1 MKKVFTL
8 LLLLCICA
16 IASYAQTTENNKDKP
31 VMTIGCLSDL
41 HNELGLI
48 SGELSTVRLRGT
60 FGNTIKRMHEEED
73 VDLICLGGDYTSDVT
88 VSKENW
94 ERVKQLMRETSRSAF
109 RDGRTQRPVIYVTGN
124 HDYEVANF
132 DKIPK
137 GFNAGYYQDIMEEDI
152 GPLTA
157 HNAYYEEADNDS
169 LGKQKL
175 LGAYHYQIKG
185 FDFVMLNCGL
195 YFFKNAW
202 DYTYSLGS
210 VQWVADKLAE
220 LYASDP
226 NKTVFFLLHVPFSD
240 SNSISAANKGM
251 TNGESTRLLKATLAK
266 YPNLVMIYGHDHGT
280 DSAFI
285 RKRTSQR
292 VTRYDVG
299 GMVIS
304 SFDDTHVD
312 DPVLPPDT
320 PEEPTSV
327 TMSIKSVATG
337 KYLTYGSSTNLA
349 VQDEAMD
356 ATIDKV
362 ANSDNHFSVKLGG
375 NYVYCGSTATFS
387 GNAKVTDYSKA
398 FIYKVDDNKATRITA
413 TNELADG
420 AKVVLV
426 YKASKDKKYYAL
438 LPENTKTSLNSD
450 NRMKAQLVA
459 ASDPGDEISVEGDNM
474 VWQLN
479 QREVEET
486 GLPIDACIQNTATGK
501 YIGEDSS
508 NLNTVDEAL
517 TCNIYEENGKV
528 YVKMPNNNRHLH
540 IGSGGRFSRG
550 DATALK
556 FFEVEAPTV
565 EHGSYVG
572 TLVKYPKMGVPYAI
586 AAEKSGKTY
595 LLTNKVYKAGEGD
608 DQRLVGQEVTVNDNT
623 ISITDDNLIW
633 ILKEREPGDPSFF
646 SSFMGSMRYYNN
658 SIEGDVSVSNSKIV
672 QALMVYIYP
681 DRITLKMKNYG
692 ESGTFG
698 NITINKDLAAYTVY
712 REVRNANGA
721 LTAIKGVTT
730 ENKMGKADGRVYDL
744 TGRQVTR
751 PTRGVYVMNGRKV
764 VL

>member
-1 MKKVFTL
+1 
-8 LLLLCICA
+8 
-16 IASYAQTTENNKDKP
+16 
-31 VMTIGCLSDL
+31 
-41 HNELGLI
+41 
-48 SGELSTVRLRGT
+48 
-60 FGNTIKRMHEEED
+60 
-73 VDLICLGGDYTSDVT
+73 
-88 VSKENW
+88 
-94 ERVKQLMRETSRSAF
+94 
-109 RDGRTQRPVIYVTGN
+109 
-124 HDYEVANF
+124 
-132 DKIPK
+132 
-137 GFNAGYYQDIMEEDI
+137 
-152 GPLTA
+152 
-157 HNAYYEEADNDS
+157 
-169 LGKQKL
+169 
-175 LGAYHYQIKG
+175 
-185 FDFVMLNCGL
+185 MLNCGL

-362 ANSDNHFSVKLGG
+362 ANSDKHFSVKLGG

-398 FIYKVDDNKATRITA
+398 FIYKVGDNKATRITA

-438 LPENTKTSLNSD
+438 LPENTKTSLSSD

-459 ASDPGDEISVEGDNM
+459 ASDPGDEISVEGDNI

-681 DRITLKMKNYG
+681 DHITLKMKNYG

>member
-1 MKKVFTL
+1 
-8 LLLLCICA
+8 
-16 IASYAQTTENNKDKP
+16 
-31 VMTIGCLSDL
+31 MTIGCLSDL

-48 SGELSTVRLRGT
+48 SGELSTVKLRGT

-157 HNAYYEEADNDS
+157 HNAYYEEADNGS
-169 LGKQKL
+169 LDKQKL

-251 TNGESTRLLKATLAK
+251 KSGESTRLLKATLAK

-349 VQDEAMD
+349 VQDDAMN

-387 GNAKVTDYSKA
+387 GNAKLTDYSKA
-398 FIYKVDDNKATRITA
+398 FIYKVDDNKATRVTA

-438 LPENTKTSLNSD
+438 LPENTKTSLSSD

-459 ASDPGDEISVEGDNM
+459 ASDPGDEISVEGDNI

-556 FFEVEAPTV
+556 FFEVVAPTV

-572 TLVKYPKMGVPYAI
+572 TLVKYPKTGVPYAI

-608 DQRLVGQEVTVNDNT
+608 DQRLEGQEVTVNDNT
-623 ISITDDNLIW
+623 VSFTDDNLIW
-633 ILKEREPGDPSFF
+633 TLKEREPGDPSFF

-658 SIEGDVSVSNSKIV
+658 SIEGDVSVSNSNIV

>member
-1 MKKVFTL
+1 
-8 LLLLCICA
+8 
-16 IASYAQTTENNKDKP
+16 
-31 VMTIGCLSDL
+31 MTIGCLSDL

-48 SGELSTVRLRGT
+48 SGELSTVKLRGT

-157 HNAYYEEADNDS
+157 HNAYYEEADNGS
-169 LGKQKL
+169 LDKQKL

-251 TNGESTRLLKATLAK
+251 KSGESTRLLKATLAK
-266 YPNLVMIYGHDHGT
+266 YPNRVMIYGHDHGT

-349 VQDEAMD
+349 VQDDAMN

-387 GNAKVTDYSKA
+387 GNAKLTDYSKA
-398 FIYKVDDNKATRITA
+398 FIYKVDDNKATRVTA
-413 TNELADG
+413 TNELADC

-438 LPENTKTSLNSD
+438 LPENTKTSLSSD

-459 ASDPGDEISVEGDNM
+459 ASDPGDEISVEGDNI

-556 FFEVEAPTV
+556 FFEVIAPTV

-572 TLVKYPKMGVPYAI
+572 TLVKYPKTGVPYAI

-608 DQRLVGQEVTVNDNT
+608 DQRLEGQEVTVNDNT
-623 ISITDDNLIW
+623 VSFTDDNLIW
-633 ILKEREPGDPSFF
+633 TLKEREPGDPSFF

>member
-1 MKKVFTL
+1 
-8 LLLLCICA
+8 
-16 IASYAQTTENNKDKP
+16 
-31 VMTIGCLSDL
+31 MTIGCLSDL

-48 SGELSTVRLRGT
+48 SGELSTVKLRGT
-60 FGNTIKRMHEEED
+60 FGNTIKRMHKEED

-157 HNAYYEEADNDS
+157 HNAYYEEADNGS
-169 LGKQKL
+169 LDKQKL

-251 TNGESTRLLKATLAK
+251 KSGESTRLLKATLAK
-266 YPNLVMIYGHDHGT
+266 YPNRVMIYGHDHGT

-349 VQDEAMD
+349 VQDDAMN

-387 GNAKVTDYSKA
+387 GNAKLTDYSKA
-398 FIYKVDDNKATRITA
+398 FIYKVDDNKATRVTA

-438 LPENTKTSLNSD
+438 LPENTKTSLSSD

-459 ASDPGDEISVEGDNM
+459 ASDPGDEISVEGDNI

-556 FFEVEAPTV
+556 FFEVVAPTV

-572 TLVKYPKMGVPYAI
+572 TLVKYPKTGVPYAI

-608 DQRLVGQEVTVNDNT
+608 DQRLEGQEVTVNGNT
-623 ISITDDNLIW
+623 VSFTDDNLIW
-633 ILKEREPGDPSFF
+633 TLKEREPGDPSFF

-658 SIEGDVSVSNSKIV
+658 SIEGDVSVSNSNIV

>member
-8 LLLLCICA
+8 LLLLCACA
-16 IASYAQTTENNKDKP
+16 ITSYAQTTENNEDKP

-210 VQWVADKLAE
+210 VQWVANKLAE

-240 SNSISAANKGM
+240 SNSLSAANKGM

-398 FIYKVDDNKATRITA
+398 FIYKVGDNKATRITA

-438 LPENTKTSLNSD
+438 LPENTKTSLSSD

-459 ASDPGDEISVEGDNM
+459 ASDPGDEISVEADNI

>member
-1 MKKVFTL
+1 M
-8 LLLLCICA
+8 
-16 IASYAQTTENNKDKP
+16 
-31 VMTIGCLSDL
+31 
-41 HNELGLI
+41 
-48 SGELSTVRLRGT
+48 
-60 FGNTIKRMHEEED
+60 
-73 VDLICLGGDYTSDVT
+73 
-88 VSKENW
+88 
-94 ERVKQLMRETSRSAF
+94 
-109 RDGRTQRPVIYVTGN
+109 
-124 HDYEVANF
+124 
-132 DKIPK
+132 
-137 GFNAGYYQDIMEEDI
+137 
-152 GPLTA
+152 
-157 HNAYYEEADNDS
+157 
-169 LGKQKL
+169 
-175 LGAYHYQIKG
+175 GAYHYQIKG

-251 TNGESTRLLKATLAK
+251 KSGESTRLLKATLAK
-266 YPNLVMIYGHDHGT
+266 YPNRVMIYGHDHGT

-349 VQDEAMD
+349 VQDDAMN

-387 GNAKVTDYSKA
+387 GNAKLTDYSKA
-398 FIYKVDDNKATRITA
+398 FIYKVDDNKATRVTA

-438 LPENTKTSLNSD
+438 LPENTKTSLSSD

-459 ASDPGDEISVEGDNM
+459 ASDPGDEISVEGDNI

-556 FFEVEAPTV
+556 FFEVVAPTV

-572 TLVKYPKMGVPYAI
+572 TLVKYPKTGVPYAI

-608 DQRLVGQEVTVNDNT
+608 DQRLEGQEVTVNGNT
-623 ISITDDNLIW
+623 VSFTDDNLIW
-633 ILKEREPGDPSFF
+633 TLKEREPGDPSFF

-658 SIEGDVSVSNSKIV
+658 SIEGDVSVSNSNIV

>member
-1 MKKVFTL
+1 
-8 LLLLCICA
+8 
-16 IASYAQTTENNKDKP
+16 
-31 VMTIGCLSDL
+31 MTIGCLSDL

-48 SGELSTVRLRGT
+48 SGELSTVKLRGT

-157 HNAYYEEADNDS
+157 HNAYYEEADNGS
-169 LGKQKL
+169 LDKQKL

-251 TNGESTRLLKATLAK
+251 KSGESTRLLKATLAK

-349 VQDEAMD
+349 VQDDAMN

-387 GNAKVTDYSKA
+387 GNAKLTDYSKA
-398 FIYKVDDNKATRITA
+398 FIYKVDDNKATRVTA

-438 LPENTKTSLNSD
+438 LPENTKTSLSSD

-459 ASDPGDEISVEGDNM
+459 ASDPGDEISVEGDNI

-556 FFEVEAPTV
+556 FFEVVAPTV

-572 TLVKYPKMGVPYAI
+572 TLVKYPKTGVPYAI

-608 DQRLVGQEVTVNDNT
+608 DQRLEGQEVTVNGNT
-623 ISITDDNLIW
+623 VSFTDDNLIW
-633 ILKEREPGDPSFF
+633 TLKEREPGDPSFF

>member
-1 MKKVFTL
+1 
-8 LLLLCICA
+8 
-16 IASYAQTTENNKDKP
+16 
-31 VMTIGCLSDL
+31 MTIGCLSDL

-48 SGELSTVRLRGT
+48 SGELSTVKLRGT

-157 HNAYYEEADNDS
+157 HNAYYEEADNGS

-185 FDFVMLNCGL
+185 FDFVMLNCGV

-251 TNGESTRLLKATLAK
+251 KSGESTRLLKATLAK

-349 VQDEAMD
+349 VQDDAMN

-387 GNAKVTDYSKA
+387 GNAKLTDYSKA
-398 FIYKVDDNKATRITA
+398 FIYKVDDNKATRVTA

-426 YKASKDKKYYAL
+426 YKASKDKK
-438 LPENTKTSLNSD
+438 
-450 NRMKAQLVA
+450 
-459 ASDPGDEISVEGDNM
+459 
-474 VWQLN
+474 
-479 QREVEET
+479 
-486 GLPIDACIQNTATGK
+486 
-501 YIGEDSS
+501 
-508 NLNTVDEAL
+508 
-517 TCNIYEENGKV
+517 
-528 YVKMPNNNRHLH
+528 
-540 IGSGGRFSRG
+540 
-550 DATALK
+550 
-556 FFEVEAPTV
+556 
-565 EHGSYVG
+565 
-572 TLVKYPKMGVPYAI
+572 
-586 AAEKSGKTY
+586 
-595 LLTNKVYKAGEGD
+595 
-608 DQRLVGQEVTVNDNT
+608 
-623 ISITDDNLIW
+623 
-633 ILKEREPGDPSFF
+633 
-646 SSFMGSMRYYNN
+646 
-658 SIEGDVSVSNSKIV
+658 
-672 QALMVYIYP
+672 
-681 DRITLKMKNYG
+681 
-692 ESGTFG
+692 
-698 NITINKDLAAYTVY
+698 
-712 REVRNANGA
+712 
-721 LTAIKGVTT
+721 
-730 ENKMGKADGRVYDL
+730 
-744 TGRQVTR
+744 
-751 PTRGVYVMNGRKV
+751 
-764 VL
+764 

>member
-1 MKKVFTL
+1 
-8 LLLLCICA
+8 
-16 IASYAQTTENNKDKP
+16 
-31 VMTIGCLSDL
+31 
-41 HNELGLI
+41 
-48 SGELSTVRLRGT
+48 
-60 FGNTIKRMHEEED
+60 
-73 VDLICLGGDYTSDVT
+73 
-88 VSKENW
+88 
-94 ERVKQLMRETSRSAF
+94 
-109 RDGRTQRPVIYVTGN
+109 
-124 HDYEVANF
+124 
-132 DKIPK
+132 
-137 GFNAGYYQDIMEEDI
+137 
-152 GPLTA
+152 
-157 HNAYYEEADNDS
+157 
-169 LGKQKL
+169 
-175 LGAYHYQIKG
+175 
-185 FDFVMLNCGL
+185 
-195 YFFKNAW
+195 
-202 DYTYSLGS
+202 
-210 VQWVADKLAE
+210 
-220 LYASDP
+220 
-226 NKTVFFLLHVPFSD
+226 
-240 SNSISAANKGM
+240 
-251 TNGESTRLLKATLAK
+251 
-266 YPNLVMIYGHDHGT
+266 
-280 DSAFI
+280 
-285 RKRTSQR
+285 
-292 VTRYDVG
+292 
-299 GMVIS
+299 
-304 SFDDTHVD
+304 
-312 DPVLPPDT
+312 
-320 PEEPTSV
+320 
-327 TMSIKSVATG
+327 
-337 KYLTYGSSTNLA
+337 
-349 VQDEAMD
+349 
-356 ATIDKV
+356 
-362 ANSDNHFSVKLGG
+362 
-375 NYVYCGSTATFS
+375 
-387 GNAKVTDYSKA
+387 
-398 FIYKVDDNKATRITA
+398 
-413 TNELADG
+413 
-420 AKVVLV
+420 
-426 YKASKDKKYYAL
+426 
-438 LPENTKTSLNSD
+438 
-450 NRMKAQLVA
+450 MKAQLVA
-459 ASDPGDEISVEGDNM
+459 ASDPGDEISVEGDNI

-556 FFEVEAPTV
+556 FFEVVAPTV

-572 TLVKYPKMGVPYAI
+572 TLVKYPKVGVSYAI

-608 DQRLVGQEVTVNDNT
+608 DQRLEGQEVTVNDNT
-623 ISITDDNLIW
+623 VSFTDDNLIW
-633 ILKEREPGDPSFF
+633 TLKEREPGDPSFF

>member
-1 MKKVFTL
+1 
-8 LLLLCICA
+8 
-16 IASYAQTTENNKDKP
+16 
-31 VMTIGCLSDL
+31 
-41 HNELGLI
+41 
-48 SGELSTVRLRGT
+48 
-60 FGNTIKRMHEEED
+60 
-73 VDLICLGGDYTSDVT
+73 
-88 VSKENW
+88 
-94 ERVKQLMRETSRSAF
+94 
-109 RDGRTQRPVIYVTGN
+109 
-124 HDYEVANF
+124 
-132 DKIPK
+132 
-137 GFNAGYYQDIMEEDI
+137 
-152 GPLTA
+152 
-157 HNAYYEEADNDS
+157 
-169 LGKQKL
+169 
-175 LGAYHYQIKG
+175 
-185 FDFVMLNCGL
+185 MLNCGL

-251 TNGESTRLLKATLAK
+251 KSGESTRLLKATLAK

-349 VQDEAMD
+349 VQDDAMN

-387 GNAKVTDYSKA
+387 GNAKLTDYSKA
-398 FIYKVDDNKATRITA
+398 FIYKVDDNKATRVTA

-438 LPENTKTSLNSD
+438 LPENTKTSLSSD

-459 ASDPGDEISVEGDNM
+459 VGDPGDEISVEGDNI

-556 FFEVEAPTV
+556 FFEVVAPTV

-572 TLVKYPKMGVPYAI
+572 TLVKYPKTGVPYAI

-608 DQRLVGQEVTVNDNT
+608 DQRLEGQEVTVNDNT
-623 ISITDDNLIW
+623 VSFTDDNLIW
-633 ILKEREPGDPSFF
+633 TLKEREPGDPSFF

>member
-1 MKKVFTL
+1 
-8 LLLLCICA
+8 
-16 IASYAQTTENNKDKP
+16 
-31 VMTIGCLSDL
+31 
-41 HNELGLI
+41 
-48 SGELSTVRLRGT
+48 
-60 FGNTIKRMHEEED
+60 
-73 VDLICLGGDYTSDVT
+73 
-88 VSKENW
+88 
-94 ERVKQLMRETSRSAF
+94 
-109 RDGRTQRPVIYVTGN
+109 
-124 HDYEVANF
+124 
-132 DKIPK
+132 
-137 GFNAGYYQDIMEEDI
+137 
-152 GPLTA
+152 
-157 HNAYYEEADNDS
+157 
-169 LGKQKL
+169 
-175 LGAYHYQIKG
+175 
-185 FDFVMLNCGL
+185 
-195 YFFKNAW
+195 
-202 DYTYSLGS
+202 
-210 VQWVADKLAE
+210 
-220 LYASDP
+220 
-226 NKTVFFLLHVPFSD
+226 
-240 SNSISAANKGM
+240 
-251 TNGESTRLLKATLAK
+251 
-266 YPNLVMIYGHDHGT
+266 
-280 DSAFI
+280 
-285 RKRTSQR
+285 
-292 VTRYDVG
+292 
-299 GMVIS
+299 
-304 SFDDTHVD
+304 
-312 DPVLPPDT
+312 
-320 PEEPTSV
+320 
-327 TMSIKSVATG
+327 
-337 KYLTYGSSTNLA
+337 
-349 VQDEAMD
+349 MD

-387 GNAKVTDYSKA
+387 GNAKLTDYSKA
-398 FIYKVDDNKATRITA
+398 FIYKVDDNKATRVTA

-420 AKVVLV
+420 GKVVLV

-438 LPENTKTSLNSD
+438 LPENTKTSLSSD

-459 ASDPGDEISVEGDNM
+459 ASDPGDEISVEGDNI

-556 FFEVEAPTV
+556 FFEVVAPTV

-572 TLVKYPKMGVPYAI
+572 TLVKYPKTGVPYAI

-595 LLTNKVYKAGEGD
+595 LLTNKVYKAG
-608 DQRLVGQEVTVNDNT
+608 
-623 ISITDDNLIW
+623 
-633 ILKEREPGDPSFF
+633 
-646 SSFMGSMRYYNN
+646 
-658 SIEGDVSVSNSKIV
+658 EGDVSVSNSKIV

>member
-1 MKKVFTL
+1 
-8 LLLLCICA
+8 
-16 IASYAQTTENNKDKP
+16 
-31 VMTIGCLSDL
+31 
-41 HNELGLI
+41 
-48 SGELSTVRLRGT
+48 
-60 FGNTIKRMHEEED
+60 
-73 VDLICLGGDYTSDVT
+73 
-88 VSKENW
+88 
-94 ERVKQLMRETSRSAF
+94 
-109 RDGRTQRPVIYVTGN
+109 
-124 HDYEVANF
+124 
-132 DKIPK
+132 
-137 GFNAGYYQDIMEEDI
+137 
-152 GPLTA
+152 
-157 HNAYYEEADNDS
+157 
-169 LGKQKL
+169 
-175 LGAYHYQIKG
+175 
-185 FDFVMLNCGL
+185 MLNCGVC
-195 YFFKNAW
+195 FFQNAKE
-202 DYTYSLGS
+202 YTYSLGS

-240 SNSISAANKGM
+240 SNSISADNKGM
-251 TNGESTRLLKATLAK
+251 KSGESTRLLKATLAK
-266 YPNLVMIYGHDHGT
+266 YPNRVMIYGHDHGT

-349 VQDEAMD
+349 VQDDAMN

-387 GNAKVTDYSKA
+387 GNAKLTDYSKA
-398 FIYKVDDNKATRITA
+398 FIYKVDDNKATRVTA

-438 LPENTKTSLNSD
+438 LPENTKTSLSSD

-459 ASDPGDEISVEGDNM
+459 ASDPGDEISVEGDNI

-556 FFEVEAPTV
+556 FFEVVAPTV

-572 TLVKYPKMGVPYAI
+572 TLVKYPKTGVPYAI

-608 DQRLVGQEVTVNDNT
+608 DQRLEGQEVTVNDNT
-623 ISITDDNLIW
+623 VSFTDDNLIW
-633 ILKEREPGDPSFF
+633 TLKEREPGDPSFF

-658 SIEGDVSVSNSKIV
+658 SIEGDVSVSNSNIV

>member
-1 MKKVFTL
+1 MRRPT
-8 LLLLCICA
+8 
-16 IASYAQTTENNKDKP
+16 
-31 VMTIGCLSDL
+31 
-41 HNELGLI
+41 
-48 SGELSTVRLRGT
+48 TVR
-60 FGNTIKRMHEEED
+60 
-73 VDLICLGGDYTSDVT
+73 
-88 VSKENW
+88 W
-94 ERVKQLMRETSRSAF
+94 
-109 RDGRTQRPVIYVTGN
+109 
-124 HDYEVANF
+124 
-132 DKIPK
+132 
-137 GFNAGYYQDIMEEDI
+137 
-152 GPLTA
+152 
-157 HNAYYEEADNDS
+157 
-169 LGKQKL
+169 
-175 LGAYHYQIKG
+175 AYHYQIKG

-251 TNGESTRLLKATLAK
+251 KSGESTRLLKATLAK

-349 VQDEAMD
+349 VQDDAMN

-387 GNAKVTDYSKA
+387 GNAKLTDYSKA
-398 FIYKVDDNKATRITA
+398 FIYKVDDNKATRVTA

-438 LPENTKTSLNSD
+438 LPENTKTSLSSD

-459 ASDPGDEISVEGDNM
+459 AGDPGDEISVEGDNI

-556 FFEVEAPTV
+556 FFEVVAPTV

-572 TLVKYPKMGVPYAI
+572 TLVKYPKTGVPYAI

-608 DQRLVGQEVTVNDNT
+608 DQRLEGHEVTVNDNT
-623 ISITDDNLIW
+623 VSFTDDNLFW
-633 ILKEREPGDPSFF
+633 TLKEREPGDPSFF

-658 SIEGDVSVSNSKIV
+658 SIEGDVSVSNSNIV

>member
-1 MKKVFTL
+1 
-8 LLLLCICA
+8 
-16 IASYAQTTENNKDKP
+16 
-31 VMTIGCLSDL
+31 MTIGCLSDL

-48 SGELSTVRLRGT
+48 SGELSTVKLRGT
-60 FGNTIKRMHEEED
+60 FGNTIKRMHKEED

-157 HNAYYEEADNDS
+157 HNAYYEEADNGS
-169 LGKQKL
+169 LDKQKL

-251 TNGESTRLLKATLAK
+251 KSGESTRLLKATLAK

-349 VQDEAMD
+349 VQDDAMN

-387 GNAKVTDYSKA
+387 GNAKLTDYSKA
-398 FIYKVDDNKATRITA
+398 FIYKVDDNKATRVTA

-438 LPENTKTSLNSD
+438 LPENTKTSLSSD

-459 ASDPGDEISVEGDNM
+459 ASDPGDEISVEGDNI

-556 FFEVEAPTV
+556 FFEVVAPTV

-572 TLVKYPKMGVPYAI
+572 TLVKYPKTGVPYAI

-608 DQRLVGQEVTVNDNT
+608 DQRLEGQEVTVNDNT
-623 ISITDDNLIW
+623 VSFTDDNLIW
-633 ILKEREPGDPSFF
+633 TLKEREPGDPSFF

-658 SIEGDVSVSNSKIV
+658 SIEGDVSVSNSNIV

>member
-1 MKKVFTL
+1 
-8 LLLLCICA
+8 
-16 IASYAQTTENNKDKP
+16 
-31 VMTIGCLSDL
+31 MTIGCLSDL

-48 SGELSTVRLRGT
+48 SGELSTVKLRGT

-157 HNAYYEEADNDS
+157 HNAYYEEADNRS

-251 TNGESTRLLKATLAK
+251 KSGESTRLLKATLAK

-349 VQDEAMD
+349 VQDDAMN

-387 GNAKVTDYSKA
+387 GNAKLTDYSKA
-398 FIYKVDDNKATRITA
+398 FIYKVDDNKATRVTA

-438 LPENTKTSLNSD
+438 LPENTKTSLSSD

-459 ASDPGDEISVEGDNM
+459 ASDPGDEISVEGDNI

-556 FFEVEAPTV
+556 FFEVVAPTV

-572 TLVKYPKMGVPYAI
+572 TLVKYPKTGVPYAI

-608 DQRLVGQEVTVNDNT
+608 DQRLEGQEVTVNDNT
-623 ISITDDNLIW
+623 VSFTDDNLIW
-633 ILKEREPGDPSFF
+633 TLKEREPGDPSFF

>member
-1 MKKVFTL
+1 
-8 LLLLCICA
+8 
-16 IASYAQTTENNKDKP
+16 
-31 VMTIGCLSDL
+31 
-41 HNELGLI
+41 
-48 SGELSTVRLRGT
+48 
-60 FGNTIKRMHEEED
+60 
-73 VDLICLGGDYTSDVT
+73 
-88 VSKENW
+88 
-94 ERVKQLMRETSRSAF
+94 
-109 RDGRTQRPVIYVTGN
+109 
-124 HDYEVANF
+124 
-132 DKIPK
+132 
-137 GFNAGYYQDIMEEDI
+137 
-152 GPLTA
+152 
-157 HNAYYEEADNDS
+157 
-169 LGKQKL
+169 
-175 LGAYHYQIKG
+175 
-185 FDFVMLNCGL
+185 
-195 YFFKNAW
+195 
-202 DYTYSLGS
+202 
-210 VQWVADKLAE
+210 
-220 LYASDP
+220 
-226 NKTVFFLLHVPFSD
+226 
-240 SNSISAANKGM
+240 
-251 TNGESTRLLKATLAK
+251 
-266 YPNLVMIYGHDHGT
+266 
-280 DSAFI
+280 
-285 RKRTSQR
+285 
-292 VTRYDVG
+292 
-299 GMVIS
+299 
-304 SFDDTHVD
+304 
-312 DPVLPPDT
+312 
-320 PEEPTSV
+320 
-327 TMSIKSVATG
+327 
-337 KYLTYGSSTNLA
+337 
-349 VQDEAMD
+349 MD

-387 GNAKVTDYSKA
+387 GNAKLTDYSKA
-398 FIYKVDDNKATRITA
+398 FIYKVDDNKATRVTA

-438 LPENTKTSLNSD
+438 LPENTKTSLSSD

-459 ASDPGDEISVEGDNM
+459 ASDPGDEISVEGDNI

-556 FFEVEAPTV
+556 FFEVVAPTV

-572 TLVKYPKMGVPYAI
+572 TLVKYPKTGVPYAI

-608 DQRLVGQEVTVNDNT
+608 DQRLEGQEVTVNDNT
-623 ISITDDNLIW
+623 VSFTDDNLIW
-633 ILKEREPGDPSFF
+633 TLKEREPGDPSFF

>member
-8 LLLLCICA
+8 LLLLCAYA
-16 IASYAQTTENNKDKP
+16 IASYAQTTENNEDKP

-349 VQDEAMD
+349 AQDEAMD

-362 ANSDNHFSVKLGG
+362 ANSNNHFSVKLGG

-398 FIYKVDDNKATRITA
+398 FIYKVGDNKATRITA

-426 YKASKDKKYYAL
+426 YKASKDKKFYAL
-438 LPENTKTSLNSD
+438 LPENTKTSLSSD

-459 ASDPGDEISVEGDNM
+459 ASDPGDEISVEGDNI

-633 ILKEREPGDPSFF
+633 TLKEREPGDPSFF

-681 DRITLKMKNYG
+681 DHITLKMKNYG

>member
-1 MKKVFTL
+1 
-8 LLLLCICA
+8 
-16 IASYAQTTENNKDKP
+16 
-31 VMTIGCLSDL
+31 MTIGCLSDL

-48 SGELSTVRLRGT
+48 SGELSTVKLRGT

-157 HNAYYEEADNDS
+157 HNAYYEEADNGS
-169 LGKQKL
+169 LDKQKL

-210 VQWVADKLAE
+210 VQWVADKLTE

-251 TNGESTRLLKATLAK
+251 KSGESTRLLKATLAK

-387 GNAKVTDYSKA
+387 GNAKLTDYSKA
-398 FIYKVDDNKATRITA
+398 FIYKVDDNKATRVTA

-438 LPENTKTSLNSD
+438 LPENTKTSLSSD

-459 ASDPGDEISVEGDNM
+459 ASDPGDEISVEGDNI

-556 FFEVEAPTV
+556 FFEVVAPTV

-572 TLVKYPKMGVPYAI
+572 TLVKYPKTGVPYAI

-608 DQRLVGQEVTVNDNT
+608 DQRLEGQEVTVNDNT
-623 ISITDDNLIW
+623 VSFTDDNLIW
-633 ILKEREPGDPSFF
+633 TLKEREPGDPSFF

-658 SIEGDVSVSNSKIV
+658 SIEGDVSVSNSNIV

>member
-1 MKKVFTL
+1 
-8 LLLLCICA
+8 
-16 IASYAQTTENNKDKP
+16 
-31 VMTIGCLSDL
+31 
-41 HNELGLI
+41 
-48 SGELSTVRLRGT
+48 
-60 FGNTIKRMHEEED
+60 
-73 VDLICLGGDYTSDVT
+73 
-88 VSKENW
+88 
-94 ERVKQLMRETSRSAF
+94 
-109 RDGRTQRPVIYVTGN
+109 
-124 HDYEVANF
+124 
-132 DKIPK
+132 
-137 GFNAGYYQDIMEEDI
+137 
-152 GPLTA
+152 
-157 HNAYYEEADNDS
+157 
-169 LGKQKL
+169 
-175 LGAYHYQIKG
+175 
-185 FDFVMLNCGL
+185 MLNCGL

-251 TNGESTRLLKATLAK
+251 KSGESTRLLKATLAK

-349 VQDEAMD
+349 VQDDAMN

-387 GNAKVTDYSKA
+387 GNAKLTDYSKA
-398 FIYKVDDNKATRITA
+398 FIYKVDDNKATRVTA

-438 LPENTKTSLNSD
+438 LPENTKTSLSSD

-459 ASDPGDEISVEGDNM
+459 ASDPGDEISVEGDNI

-556 FFEVEAPTV
+556 FFEVVAPTV

-572 TLVKYPKMGVPYAI
+572 TLVKYPKTGVPYAI

-608 DQRLVGQEVTVNDNT
+608 DQRLEGQEVTVNDNT
-623 ISITDDNLIW
+623 VSFTDDNLIW
-633 ILKEREPGDPSFF
+633 TLKEREPGDPSFF

-658 SIEGDVSVSNSKIV
+658 SIEGDVSVSNSNIV
-672 QALMVYIYP
+672 QALMVYMYP

-721 LTAIKGVTT
+721 LTAIKGVTA

>member
-8 LLLLCICA
+8 LLLLCVCA
-16 IASYAQTTENNKDKP
+16 IVSYAQTTENNEDKP

-398 FIYKVDDNKATRITA
+398 FIYKVGDNKATRITA

-438 LPENTKTSLNSD
+438 LPENTKTSLSSD

-459 ASDPGDEISVEGDNM
+459 ASDPGDEISVEGDNI

>member
-1 MKKVFTL
+1 
-8 LLLLCICA
+8 
-16 IASYAQTTENNKDKP
+16 
-31 VMTIGCLSDL
+31 MTIGCLSDL

-48 SGELSTVRLRGT
+48 SGELSTVKLRGT

-157 HNAYYEEADNDS
+157 HNAYYEEADNGS
-169 LGKQKL
+169 LDKQKL

-251 TNGESTRLLKATLAK
+251 KSGESTRLLKATLAK

-349 VQDEAMD
+349 VQDDAMN

-387 GNAKVTDYSKA
+387 GNAKLTDYSKA
-398 FIYKVDDNKATRITA
+398 FIYKVDDNKATRVTA

-438 LPENTKTSLNSD
+438 LPENTKTSLSSD

-459 ASDPGDEISVEGDNM
+459 ASDPGDEISVEGDNI

-556 FFEVEAPTV
+556 FFEVVAPTV

-572 TLVKYPKMGVPYAI
+572 TLVKYPKTGVPYAI

-608 DQRLVGQEVTVNDNT
+608 DQRLEGQEVTVNDNT
-623 ISITDDNLIW
+623 VSFTDDNLIW
-633 ILKEREPGDPSFF
+633 TLKEREPGDPSFF

>member
-1 MKKVFTL
+1 
-8 LLLLCICA
+8 
-16 IASYAQTTENNKDKP
+16 
-31 VMTIGCLSDL
+31 MTIGCLSDL

-48 SGELSTVRLRGT
+48 SGELSTVKLRGT

-157 HNAYYEEADNDS
+157 HNAYYEEADNGS
-169 LGKQKL
+169 LDKQKL

-251 TNGESTRLLKATLAK
+251 KSGESTRLLKATLAK
-266 YPNLVMIYGHDHGT
+266 YPNRVMIYGHDHGT

-349 VQDEAMD
+349 VQDDAMN
-356 ATIDKV
+356 ATVDKV

-387 GNAKVTDYSKA
+387 GNAKLTDYSKA
-398 FIYKVDDNKATRITA
+398 FIYKVDDNKATRVTA

-438 LPENTKTSLNSD
+438 LPENTKTSLSSD

-459 ASDPGDEISVEGDNM
+459 ASDPGDEISVEGDNI

-479 QREVEET
+479 QPEVEET

-501 YIGEDSS
+501 YIGEDPS

-556 FFEVEAPTV
+556 FFEVVAPTV

-572 TLVKYPKMGVPYAI
+572 TLVKYPKTGVPYAI

-608 DQRLVGQEVTVNDNT
+608 DQRLEGQEVTVNGNT
-623 ISITDDNLIW
+623 VSFTDDNLIW
-633 ILKEREPGDPSFF
+633 TLKEREPGDPSFF

>member
-157 HNAYYEEADNDS
+157 HNAYYEEADNGS
-169 LGKQKL
+169 LDKQKL

-608 DQRLVGQEVTVNDNT
+608 DQRLVGQEVTVTDNT

-764 VL
+764 VF

>member
-1 MKKVFTL
+1 
-8 LLLLCICA
+8 
-16 IASYAQTTENNKDKP
+16 
-31 VMTIGCLSDL
+31 MTIGCLSDL

-48 SGELSTVRLRGT
+48 SGELSTVKLRGT

-157 HNAYYEEADNDS
+157 HNAYYEEADNGS
-169 LGKQKL
+169 LDKQKL

-251 TNGESTRLLKATLAK
+251 KSGESTRLLKATLAK
-266 YPNLVMIYGHDHGT
+266 YPNRVMIYGHDHGT

-349 VQDEAMD
+349 VQDDAMN

-387 GNAKVTDYSKA
+387 GNAKLTDYSKA
-398 FIYKVDDNKATRITA
+398 FIYKVDDNKATRVTA

-438 LPENTKTSLNSD
+438 LPENTKTSLSSD

-459 ASDPGDEISVEGDNM
+459 ASDPGDEISVEGDNI

-556 FFEVEAPTV
+556 FFEVVAPTV

-572 TLVKYPKMGVPYAI
+572 TLVKYPKTGVPYAI

-608 DQRLVGQEVTVNDNT
+608 DQRLEGQEVTVNDNT
-623 ISITDDNLIW
+623 VSFTDDNLIW
-633 ILKEREPGDPSFF
+633 TLKEREPGDPSFF

-658 SIEGDVSVSNSKIV
+658 SIEGDVSVSNSNIV

>member
-8 LLLLCICA
+8 LLLLCVCA
-16 IASYAQTTENNKDKP
+16 IASYAQTTENNEDKP

-48 SGELSTVRLRGT
+48 SGELSTVKLRGT

-157 HNAYYEEADNDS
+157 HNAYYEEADNGS

-195 YFFKNAW
+195 YFFKSAW

-251 TNGESTRLLKATLAK
+251 KNVESTRLLKATLAK

-438 LPENTKTSLNSD
+438 LPENTKTSLSSD

-459 ASDPGDEISVEGDNM
+459 ASDPGDEISVEGDNI

-556 FFEVEAPTV
+556 FFEVVAPTV

-572 TLVKYPKMGVPYAI
+572 TLVKYPKTGVPYAI

-608 DQRLVGQEVTVNDNT
+608 NQRLEGQEVTVNDNT
-623 ISITDDNLIW
+623 VSFADDNLIW
-633 ILKEREPGDPSFF
+633 TLKEREPGDPSFF